1 MRWGLGREDVGLFPF
16 FLKVCCLKLGTENWE
31 SLTEVTVK
39 TSGGEVAWGRSTLVL
54 TASSLG
60 SGQGA

>member
-1 MRWGLGREDVGLFPF
+1 MGLREGGSGLVPQ
-16 FLKVCCLKLGTENWE
+16 VCCLKVGAENWE

-39 TSGGEVAWGRSTLVL
+39 ASGEVGWGGSTLVL

-60 SGQGA
+60 GGQGA

>member
-1 MRWGLGREDVGLFPF
+1 MRLREGGSGLVPQ
-16 FLKVCCLKLGTENWE
+16 VCCLKVGAENSE

-39 TSGGEVAWGRSTLVL
+39 ASGEVGWGGSTLVL